1 MSGAKKSAG
10 LTLLH
15 DRLVQLVH
23 VRGLDELASVL
34 LERGQTVPDAKLA
47 SEHARAGKDRRT

>member
-1 MSGAKKSAG
+1 MSGANKSAG
-10 LTLLH
+10 RTLLH

-47 SEHARAGKDRRT
+47 SEHARAGR